1 LKASGAYP
9 NRLNLTWLQQL
20 RKRPAR
26 SLLYVGLVV
35 LAVFWLL
42 PLVSVILTALKS
54 EGEMYATT
62 AWTLPHSPTLGNFLD
77 AWQTVSRNFLN
88 TILITVPSALLSV
101 AIGSLS
107 AYAIARLRPPGGQLI
122 YLLIVASITIPFA
135 SIIPSL
141 VRLMDNLHLLST
153 IPGLI
158 LVHTAHGQ
166 VIVIFLLTRFFVTIH
181 EDIVDAAR
189 VDGCSLLGIYW
200 RIILPLSSAALAAT
214 FILQFTW
221 IWNDYFKA
229 LVIVP
234 EQVNAPITVGM
245 TLLAGQYAGKW
256 HIRSAAAIIA
266 TLPTILI
273 FLGFQRFFIRGVMV
287 GAVKG

>member
-1 LKASGAYP
+1 MSVATISILSWRVLKRYSTRAP
-9 NRLNLTWLQQL
+9 
-20 RKRPAR
+20 
-26 SLLYVGLVV
+26 LYVALVIMSV
-35 LAVFWLL
+35 VWLL
-42 PLVSVILTALKS
+42 PLISVIFTSLKP
-54 EGEMYATT
+54 EGEIYATT
-62 AWTLPHSPTLGNFLD
+62 AWTLPRAPTLANFLD
-77 AWQTVSRNFLN
+77 AWQTVAGNFVN
-88 TILITVPSALLSV
+88 TVLITVPSSLLSV
-101 AIGSLS
+101 AIGSLG
-107 AYAIARLRPPGGQLI
+107 AYAIARLRLPASQLI

-141 VRLMDNLHLLST
+141 VRLLDNMGLLNT
-153 IPGLI
+153 IPGII

-166 VIVIFLLTRFFVTIH
+166 VIVIFLLARFFATIH
-181 EDIVDAAR
+181 EDILDAAR
-189 VDGCSLLGIYW
+189 VDGCSVLGIYW
-200 RIILPLSSAALAAT
+200 RIVLPLSGAALAAT

-234 EQVNAPITVGM
+234 QKANAPITVGM

-266 TLPTILI
+266 TLPTVAI
-273 FLGFQRFFIRGVMV
+273 FLGFQRFFIRGVTV

>member
-1 LKASGAYP
+1 MVYP
-9 NRLNLTWLQQL
+9 KQFGLEWWQQV
-20 RKRPAR
+20 RRRPAR
-26 SLLYVGLVV
+26 LLLYVGLT
-35 LAVFWLL
+35 LMAAFWLL
-42 PLVSVILTALKS
+42 PLVSVILTSLKP
-54 EGEMYATT
+54 EGEIYSST
-62 AWTLPHSPTLGNFLD
+62 AWTLPQAPTLHNFVET
-77 AWQTVSRNFLN
+77 WQAISINFINTV
-88 TILITVPSALLSV
+88 LITVPSALLSV
-101 AIGSLS
+101 AIGSL
-107 AYAIARLRPPGGQLI
+107 AAFAIARLRPPGSQLI

-141 VRLMDNLHLLST
+141 VRLLDGMGLINS
-153 IPGLI
+153 IPGII

-189 VDGCSLLGIYW
+189 VDGCSMVGIYW
-200 RIILPLSSAALAAT
+200 RIILPLSGAALAAT

-234 EQVNAPITVGM
+234 QKTHAPITVGM

-266 TLPTILI
+266 TLPTIAV
-273 FLGFQRFFIRGVMV
+273 FLGFQRFFIRGVTV

>member
-1 LKASGAYP
+1 MKVALTRPAGQP
-9 NRLNLTWLQQL
+9 PVRLAVLP
-20 RKRPAR
+20 RRPAR
-26 SLLYVGLVV
+26 ALLYLALVI
-35 LAVFWLL
+35 LAVAWLF
-42 PLVSVILTALKS
+42 PLVSVVLTSLKP
-54 EGEMYATT
+54 EGEIYSST
-62 AWTLPHSPTLGNFLD
+62 AWTLPRAPTLANFLD
-77 AWQTVSRNFLN
+77 AWNTVAPNFVN
-88 TILITVPSALLSV
+88 TVLITVPSALCSV
-101 AIGSLS
+101 AIGSLG
-107 AYAIARLRPPGGQLI
+107 AYAIARLRLPGSQLI

-141 VRLMDNLHLLST
+141 VRLLDNLGLINT
-153 IPGLI
+153 IPGII

-166 VIVIFLLTRFFVTIH
+166 VIVIFLLARFFVTIH

-189 VDGCSLLGIYW
+189 VDGCSALGIYW
-200 RIILPLSSAALAAT
+200 RIILPLSGAALAAT

-234 EQVNAPITVGM
+234 QKANAPITIGM

-266 TLPTILI
+266 TLPTVAI
-273 FLGFQRFFIRGVMV
+273 FLGFQRFFIRGVTV

>member
-1 LKASGAYP
+1 LKAAPTYP
-9 NRLNLTWLQQL
+9 DKRRPFWLQQQQRRL
-20 RKRPAR
+20 GRV
-26 SLLYVGLVV
+26 LLYFALVV
-35 LAVFWLL
+35 LSVAWLF
-42 PLVSVILTALKS
+42 PLVSVILTSLKP
-54 EGEMYATT
+54 EGEIYSST
-62 AWTLPHSPTLGNFLD
+62 AWALPQAPTLANFLE
-77 AWQTVSRNFLN
+77 AWRTVASNFIN
-88 TILITVPSALLSV
+88 TVVITVPSSLLSV
-101 AIGSLS
+101 AIGSLG
-107 AYAIARLRPPGGQLI
+107 AYAIARLRLPGSQLI
-122 YLLIVASITIPFA
+122 YLLVLASITIPFA

-141 VRLMDNLHLLST
+141 VRLMDDLGLINT
-153 IPGLI
+153 MPGII

-166 VIVIFLLTRFFVTIH
+166 VIVIFLLARFFATIH

-189 VDGCSLLGIYW
+189 VDGCSTLGIMW
-200 RIILPLSSAALAAT
+200 RIILPLSGAALAAT

-234 EQVNAPITVGM
+234 QKTNAPITVGM

-266 TLPTILI
+266 TLPTVII
-273 FLGFQRFFIRGVMV
+273 FLSFQRFFIRGVTV

>member
-1 LKASGAYP
+1 MKAESPYP
-9 NRLNLTWLQQL
+9 QSLTRSWVHQL
-20 RKRPAR
+20 RKRPSR
-26 SLLYVGLVV
+26 ILLYIILSI
-35 LAVFWLL
+35 LALLWLL
-42 PLVSVILTALKS
+42 PLVSVVLTSLKP
-54 EGEMYATT
+54 EGEIYATT
-62 AWTLPHSPTLGNFLD
+62 AWTLPRAPTLRNFTD
-77 AWQTVSRNFLN
+77 TWQTVSVNFLN
-88 TILITVPSALLSV
+88 TVLITVPSAVLSV
-101 AIGSLS
+101 AIGSLA
-107 AYAIARLRPPGGQLI
+107 AYAIARLRLPGSQLI

-141 VRLMDNLHLLST
+141 VRLLDKMHLINT
-153 IPGLI
+153 IPGII

-166 VIVIFLLTRFFVTIH
+166 VIVVFLLTRFFATIH
-181 EDIVDAAR
+181 EEILDAAR
-189 VDGCSLLGIYW
+189 VDGCSTLGIFW
-200 RIILPLSSAALAAT
+200 RIILPLSTAALAAT

-234 EQVNAPITVGM
+234 QKTHAPITVGM

-256 HIRSAAAIIA
+256 HVRSAAAIIA

-273 FLGFQRFFIRGVMV
+273 FLGFQRFFIEGVTV

>member
-1 LKASGAYP
+1 MNIASDSSLWRRLKQ
-9 NRLNLTWLQQL
+9 RL
-20 RKRPAR
+20 AR
-26 SLLYVGLVV
+26 ALLYIALIVISVI
-35 LAVFWLL
+35 WLL
-42 PLVSVILTALKS
+42 PLISVIFTSLKP
-54 EGEMYATT
+54 EGEIYATT
-62 AWTLPHSPTLGNFLD
+62 AWMLPRAPTLANFVD
-77 AWQTVSRNFLN
+77 AWQTVIGNFIN
-88 TILITVPSALLSV
+88 TVLITVPSSLFSV
-101 AIGSLS
+101 AIGSLG
-107 AYAIARLRPPGGQLI
+107 AYAIARLRLPASQLI

-141 VRLMDNLHLLST
+141 VRLLDNIGLINT
-153 IPGLI
+153 IPGII

-166 VIVIFLLTRFFVTIH
+166 VIVVFLLARFFATIH
-181 EDIVDAAR
+181 EDILDAAR
-189 VDGCSLLGIYW
+189 VDGCSILGIYW
-200 RIILPLSSAALAAT
+200 RIVLPLSGAALAAT

-234 EQVNAPITVGM
+234 QKTNAPITVGM

-266 TLPTILI
+266 TLPTVAI
-273 FLGFQRFFIRGVMV
+273 FLGFQRFFIRGVTV